1 MRKQSIITTAM
12 VTTICCFTLFLTGC
26 NANSDNND
34 YNHNDTN
41 IELQTPKETLTTTHN
56 EETQTADTNQTP
68 DTDQTP
74 DETYDDAP
82 LYLPLDTDNYTDT
95 TQAEEPTP
103 NVETPP
109 VETTPP
115 VQTEPPAQAEPPTQ
129 PPATNRGTLDTGLG
143 DGTQVRLIL
152 SGRELT
158 QHWAII
164 IGDEVLIPDFSY
176 VFGNLLDAG
185 GVERLNFW
193 GLSATDMLA
202 GTERAVIFNDSYNI
216 SIYKGEYSFTV
227 NDVTLPLTVPAQT
240 LNGTLHLPLVAIA
253 NAIGATVE
261 WNEAEQMIH
270 FFMGGN

>member
-1 MRKQSIITTAM
+1 MQKKSIFMAIM
-12 VTTICCFTLFLTGC
+12 VATICCFTLFLTGC

-34 YNHNDTN
+34 YNHNDVN
-41 IELQTPKETLTTTHN
+41 VELHTPEETPTTTPN
-56 EETQTADTNQTP
+56 EETQTTDANQIP
-68 DTDQTP
+68 DTYQTS
-74 DETYDDAP
+74 DETYDDSL

-109 VETTPP
+109 VETTSP
-115 VQTEPPAQAEPPTQ
+115 VQTEPPTQAEPPTQ
-129 PPATNRGTLDTGLG
+129 PPTTSGGTLVTGLG
-143 DGTQVRLIL
+143 DGTQVRLML

-193 GLSATDMLA
+193 GLSAADMLA

-216 SIYKGEYSFTV
+216 SIYKSEYSFTV